1 MLYRVDF
8 GGANLIK
15 MSLVIT
21 AAMLAICLLALAAT
35 TNVAEATSLP
45 ENGKITFSHVQ
56 ASRPGILTFD
66 IYSMNPDGTGLTNL
80 TSESSTSVGEGS
92 PAWSPDGTK
101 IAFSSTLNSKSPL
114 ASYDTYVMD
123 ADGSNPR
130 RLTYNEYE
138 VAGVGSW
145 SPDGTK
151 IVYTCMKTARE
162 ICRVDADGSNII
174 RLTTSGDNEYPN
186 WSPDGTK
193 IAYRGSSGGI
203 HTMNPDGSNK
213 KLLIARGDQPDWS
226 PDGTKIA
233 YRRSPPGQGHPDIFV
248 ANADGS
254 NPVNLSA
261 RFSGKS
267 ADRTN
272 PWEGEPAWSPDG
284 TKIAF
289 SSNLHDPVD
298 DSSHFEI
305 YVVDASGHNLKQLTH
320 TRGSTTDPSN
330 TDPDWQPLPKPTP
343 PKSRSDT
350 VHPPDTGGLSLL
362 LVASFLLC
370 SAGVLLY
377 AGVRRRM

>member
-114 ASYDTYVMD
+114 NSYDIYIMD

-130 RLTYNEYE
+130 KLTNNEYE
-138 VAGVGSW
+138 YPLLVGSW

-151 IVYTCMKTARE
+151 IVYDCMRIGWKGYE
-162 ICRVDADGSNII
+162 ICRVDSDGSNHI
-174 RLTTSGDNEYPN
+174 RLTNSGYSEDPV
-186 WSPDGTK
+186 WSPNGAK
-193 IAYRGSSGGI
+193 IAYSQIAYYGPSGGI
-203 HTMNPDGSNK
+203 HTMNPDGSNQT
-213 KLLIARGDQPDWS
+213 LAIAGGDEPDWS
-226 PDGTKIA
+226 PDGTKIV
-233 YRRSPPGQGHPDIFV
+233 YSRIPPGQSHSDIFV

-254 NPVNLSA
+254 NPVNLTASI
-261 RFSGKS
+261 SNTS
-267 ADRTN
+267 DEN
-272 PWEGEPAWSPDG
+272 VPAWSPDG

-289 SSNLHDPVD
+289 SSNLGKE
-298 DSSHFEI
+298 SETYYEI
-305 YVVDASGHNLKQLTH
+305 YVIDVNGHNLKRLTH
-320 TRGSTTDPSN
+320 KPGVN
-330 TDPDWQPLPKPTP
+330 WGPDWQPLPGT
-343 PKSRSDT
+343 T
-350 VHPPDTGGLSLL
+350 VHQPDTGGPSLFLVVSAL
-362 LVASFLLC
+362 LFSG
-370 SAGVLLY
+370 GVMFY
-377 AGVRRRM
+377 AGLKRRV